1 MKLRVVVL
9 AILVGMVTSTTAF
22 GSQFRKPVLYS
33 VGMEPQQVIVA
44 DFNHD
49 GKLDLVAPDF
59 TSLDISVLLGNGD
72 GTFKPAMKFSTTLD
86 PAVVASGDFN
96 GDGNLDLAVAE
107 YGFNSQVLQI
117 FLGNGDGT
125 FTSGSSQSIP
135 ALPYDMTAADLNG
148 DGVLDLAIACNGAN
162 AVAVLFGNG
171 DGTFQNAVLYAV
183 PLPERVLAVNLNG
196 DSHPDLAVLAYCGRN
211 VKTCTSGAVAVLL
224 NKGNGTF
231 GRPRFFD
238 VQGVGPDGI
247 AATDLN
253 LDNHTDLVVA
263 NNNFQGPSV
272 ISVLLGNGDG
282 TFQAATT
289 YTVGSGP
296 AGIALADFNRD
307 GKVDVAVANTGSS
320 NLSLLYG
327 NGDGT
332 LRPAV
337 NFAFA
342 PGSLPINA
350 AAADFN
356 GDLVP
361 DLAVVLDY
369 ANEMAILLNAQ

>member
-1 MKLRVVVL
+1 VFSVL
-9 AILVGMVTSTTAF
+9 LGALASAPAF
-22 GSQFRKPVLYS
+22 AGQFRKPVLYT
-33 VGMEPQQVIVA
+33 VGVEPQQVVAA

-49 GKLDLVAPDF
+49 GNLDLVAPDF
-59 TSLDISVLLGNGD
+59 TSLDVSVMLGNGD
-72 GTFKPAMKFSTTLD
+72 GTFKPAMKFSTTMD
-86 PAVVASGDFN
+86 PAAVAVGDFN

-107 YGFNSQVLQI
+107 YGLGSQMVQI

-125 FTSGSSQSIP
+125 FTTGTSLTIP
-135 ALPYDMTAADLNG
+135 PLPYGMTVADFNG
-148 DGVLDLAIACNGAN
+148 DGILDLAVACNGGN

-171 DGTFQNAVLYAV
+171 DGTFKNGGLYHV
-183 PLPERVLAVNLNG
+183 PLPERVLAANLNG
-196 DSHPDLAVLAYCGRN
+196 DTHPDLAVLAYCGRN
-211 VKTCTSGAVAVLL
+211 VKTCSSGAVAVLL

-231 GRPRFFD
+231 GSPQFFN
-238 VQGVGPDGI
+238 VKGVGPDGI

-282 TFQAATT
+282 TFQSATT
-289 YTVGSGP
+289 YAVGSGP
-296 AGIALADFNRD
+296 AGIAVADFNSD
-307 GKVDVAVANTGSS
+307 GKVDVAVANTGS
-320 NLSLLYG
+320 NNVSLLYG

-332 LRPAV
+332 LRPAI
-337 NFAFA
+337 NLTFAT
-342 PGSLPINA
+342 GSLPIWA
-350 AAADFN
+350 TAGDFN

-369 ANEMAILLNAQ
+369 ANEIAILLNRQ